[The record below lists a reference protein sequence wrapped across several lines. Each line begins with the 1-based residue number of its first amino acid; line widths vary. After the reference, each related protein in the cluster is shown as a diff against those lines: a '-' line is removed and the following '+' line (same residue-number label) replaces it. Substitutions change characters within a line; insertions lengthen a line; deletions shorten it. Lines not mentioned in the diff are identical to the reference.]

1 MKRVKKVHLAMAA
14 SVMVAMLFSVPASA
28 ASSVTGNVGGVNV
41 HGSTSISARSATG
54 TTICYSGGDLYV
66 HTTFNYGYG
75 DKTKSV
81 SAVASNVTTQISATA
96 VAHEDKPGNIVA
108 KGAYSTHSVTY
119 NGAYWSASTNV

>member
-1 MKRVKKVHLAMAA
+1 MKKIKRFHLAIAA
-14 SVMVAMLFSVPASA
+14 SMMVAMLFSAPANA

-75 DKTKSV
+75 DETKSV

-96 VAHEDKPGNIVA
+96 TASENVPSNIVA